1 MGKLRSLRK
10 QYKMISPLKRLTIKL
25 IIIIVIVVIFGGCKY
40 LNPLLKP
47 ATDSSVQTTTQP
59 PIQSTPQRTK
69 PPIQVELLAVGDNL
83 IHEPIY
89 NEAKEITNNKGYDF
103 GPAYSRVEDLIK
115 KADIAFIN
123 QETPLGGTTLG
134 ISAYPHFNSPQEL
147 GDHMAAIGFDVI
159 NHANNHILDKREAGL
174 KATLDFWKKYK
185 DIKVIGAYATKE
197 DSEKIQVIEK
207 NGIRFS
213 FIGFTYGTNGMF
225 LKDDSNAV
233 VQYITDEAIITHIS
247 EARKISDIVV
257 VSMHWGNEDQFVQS
271 VEQKRLAGVIS
282 AAGADVIIGHHPHV
296 IQPIQY
302 IDKPEGGETLVVY
315 SLGNFISGQKGA
327 ANMLGGLVSIVFEK
341 IDNSKDPNLNLI
353 SITKVKFI
361 PLVTHYNNKFRDLAI
376 YPFSDYTRELAS
388 LHGCVKYDNSFSYD
402 YLQSII
408 TKTILPEFL
417 K

>member
-25 IIIIVIVVIFGGCKY
+25 IMIIILAVIFGGCKY

-123 QETPLGGTTLG
+123 QETPLGGTALG
-134 ISAYPHFNSPQEL
+134 ISAFPHFNSPQEL

-185 DIKVIGAYATKE
+185 DIKVIG
-197 DSEKIQVIEK
+197 DRC
-207 NGIRFS
+207 IR
-213 FIGFTYGTNGMF
+213 
-225 LKDDSNAV
+225 D
-233 VQYITDEAIITHIS
+233 
-247 EARKISDIVV
+247 
-257 VSMHWGNEDQFVQS
+257 
-271 VEQKRLAGVIS
+271 KRG
-282 AAGADVIIGHHPHV
+282 
-296 IQPIQY
+296 
-302 IDKPEGGETLVVY
+302 
-315 SLGNFISGQKGA
+315 
-327 ANMLGGLVSIVFEK
+327 
-341 IDNSKDPNLNLI
+341 
-353 SITKVKFI
+353 
-361 PLVTHYNNKFRDLAI
+361 
-376 YPFSDYTRELAS
+376 
-388 LHGCVKYDNSFSYD
+388 
-402 YLQSII
+402 
-408 TKTILPEFL
+408 
-417 K
+417 